1 MFLTGGQENMM
12 QNKHCTEIFKRTTT
26 TSNATNLQKYMII
39 RKREKHL
46 DEEVTHALLLKWCIL
61 WHS

>member
-39 RKREKHL
+39 RKRETYF
-46 DEEVTHALLLKWCIL
+46 DEEVTHALLLK
-61 WHS
+61 

>member
-26 TSNATNLQKYMII
+26 TPNERGMLQIYKNICLSE
-39 RKREKHL
+39 RGRHF
-46 DEEVTHALLLKWCIL
+46 DEEVTHALLLK
-61 WHS
+61 